1 MKTLAAFTIMFLAG
15 AAQGQITVTNNS
27 TPASLA
33 AALAGPGVSLS
44 SPALDA
50 DSAATGIFSTGPTA
64 NNYGLLGEG
73 VVLSTGTATDYST
86 GPNTLSGSFPFGKST
101 NFGRYANPTQE
112 GLLSPVTGTSNVFDV
127 AQLDVDITTASA
139 RRVVFDVVYGTEEW
153 SAYVGNIVDGF
164 AVFVGGNAFNYALTP
179 DGAVFNANN
188 PNFPATPI
196 AETELNNVIAPGG
209 TARVRFTAFVPAGT
223 TTLNFLIGDAIDY
236 IFDSTVYLSPLT
248 LTCPAD
254 LNGDGVVD
262 DADFTIF
269 SVAYNNLDDPRGD
282 LNGDGITNDDD
293 FTLFAPA
300 YDNYYC
306 DNCLADTNHDGQLD
320 LDDYFLFF
328 NWWDASDPRADV
340 NHDGVLDLNDFF
352 AFFNA
357 WDSGCGQS

>member
-15 AAQGQITVTNNS
+15 ATQGQITVTNNS

-50 DSAATGIFSTGPTA
+50 DPAATGIFSTGSTA

-73 VVLSTGTATDYST
+73 VVLSTGTAAYFSS
-86 GPNTLSGSFPFGKST
+86 GPDTQNGWTSSFGGT
-101 NFGRYANPTQE
+101 ANPTQV
-112 GLLSPVTGTSNVFDV
+112 GLLQPITGTGTIRDV
-127 AQLDVDITTASA
+127 AQLDVDVTTAVA
-139 RRVVFDVVYGTEEW
+139 RRVVFDVVYGSEEW
-153 SAYVGNIVDGF
+153 PDYIDLIVDGF
-164 AVFVGGNAFNYALTP
+164 GVFVNAQPFNFALTA
-179 DGAVFNANN
+179 DGAAMNANN

-223 TTLNFLIGDAIDY
+223 TTLNFLIGDATDY
-236 IFDSTVYLSPLT
+236 AYDSTVYLSPLT